1 MYVFRNFCQTL
12 NPQFQNLGKMEV
24 EGGGEEKL
32 LHNRKI
38 PEPGERGGEGKVYK
52 KQTFTSAWGTE
63 NIKITVKA

>member
-1 MYVFRNFCQTL
+1 M
-12 NPQFQNLGKMEV
+12 
-24 EGGGEEKL
+24 

-63 NIKITVKA
+63 NIKITVKALCLSILVKFQLNMEGILLF

>member
-38 PEPGERGGEGKVYK
+38 PEPGERGGGGKSLQETDFYK
-52 KQTFTSAWGTE
+52 RMGNREYKNNG
-63 NIKITVKA
+63 